1 MSIFASILSRP
12 EFRSLKVSLP
22 LGKWVRVA
30 QERRRLAQ
38 LDERMLRDIGVDEAS
53 AAREAARPFW
63 DIPTARGGCRS

>member
-22 LGKWVRVA
+22 LGQWVCVA
-30 QERRRLAQ
+30 HERHRLSQ

-53 AAREAARPFW
+53 AAQEASRPFW
-63 DIPTARGGCRS
+63 DVPARRRCRC